1 MTEAPRIRVTFRKA
15 LSDSNYGTEAAE
27 ISFDHEAEPGQEAE
41 QGAALLQQAR
51 AHVHAE
57 LARSPSAQVHRALEP
72 PRARPVPVGG
82 PDETPAYDE
91 DLPY

>member
-27 ISFDHEAEPGQEAE
+27 ISFDQEIEPGQEFE
-41 QGAALLQQAR
+41 QGDVLLQQAR

-57 LARSPSAQVHRALEP
+57 LARSPSAAVRRALEP
-72 PRARPVPVGG
+72 PKTRPVPVGA
-82 PDETPAYDE
+82 PDETPGYDE

>member
-27 ISFDHEAEPGQEAE
+27 ISFDHEVEVGQEFE
-41 QGAALLQQAR
+41 QGDVLLQQAR

-57 LARSPSAQVHRALEP
+57 LARSPSAAVRRALEP
-72 PRARPVPVGG
+72 PKARPVPVGA
-82 PDETPAYDE
+82 PDDAPGYDE